1 MQVLRRLW
9 LGLLSYKFV
18 YIYTV
23 LLLVIGFTSYTQAA
37 SRQYIRF
44 DDRSLLIYNSE
55 PGVTTT
61 YKVSLTYHTP
71 ANISAL
77 DMQFCKD
84 PIPYD
89 PCDPPAGLDVSH
101 AVLSD
106 QTGVNDYAITGQ
118 NDHQITLTRDP
129 STPVGQ
135 TPSTYTFT
143 GIVNAT
149 DMSHSYAIRLAD
161 FTDANDVGTQNF
173 VDVGAVT
180 TQVQEGVTL
189 ETQVPPI
196 LVFCVEKIVNNT
208 CNINSGGNYQDL
220 GDINDDDLKTL
231 VTTSQMGAG
240 TNASNGYSITVHGTT
255 VASGTH
261 IIDPLTAPTESAP
274 GNSQFGINLVKN
286 TAPNVGENLD
296 DSTGNVA
303 ISPGYDVPN
312 KFMYHDGD
320 EVASASSVSLVG
332 RYTVSYILNTPPKLR
347 AGVYTTTIT
356 YICTGRF

>member
-23 LLLVIGFTSYTQAA
+23 LLLLCAFTSYTSAA
-37 SRQYIRF
+37 GRQYIRF
-44 DDRSLLIYNSE
+44 DNRSLLIYNSE

-71 ANISAL
+71 ANIQAL
-77 DMQFCKD
+77 DMQFCTD

-106 QTGVNDYAITGQ
+106 QTGVNDYTITGQ
-118 NDHQITLTRDP
+118 NDHQITLTRTPDP
-129 STPVGQ
+129 IGQ
-135 TPSTYTFT
+135 TPSSYTFT
-143 GIVNAT
+143 GIVNPV

-161 FTDANDVGTQNF
+161 FTDVNDVGTQNF
-173 VDVGAVT
+173 VNVGAVT
-180 TQVQEGVTL
+180 TQIQEGVTL

-196 LVFCVEKIVNNT
+196 LVFCVEKIVSNT

-220 GDINDDDLKTL
+220 GDINDDNQTL
-231 VTTSQMGAG
+231 MTTSQMGAG
-240 TNASNGYSITVHGTT
+240 TNASNGYVITVHGTT
-255 VASGTH
+255 FASGSH
-261 IIDPLTAPTESAP
+261 VINPLPVPTESAP

-286 TAPNVGENLD
+286 TAPVIGDDPENA
-296 DSTGNVA
+296 TGNIVV
-303 ISPGYDVPN
+303 SSGYDTPN

-320 EVASASSVSLVG
+320 EVAEASSVSLVG
-332 RYTVSYILNTPPKLR
+332 RYTVSYIVNTPPKLR

-356 YICTGRF
+356 YVCTGRF